1 MKPND
6 LVQLDRILAEWADW
20 MSHEKV
26 GRGYP
31 SRAAGLSSGGSS
43 ESFEDLCERADQ
55 QRART
60 VDAVIRSL
68 PTGACAAVHSVWLG
82 SRWVLEWMDRAECYA
97 QAVDRLPVELNRRGV
112 VY

>member
-1 MKPND
+1 MEPND
-6 LVQLDRILAEWADW
+6 LAQLDRILAEWADW

-43 ESFEDLCERADQ
+43 ESFEDLCERADK
-55 QRART
+55 QRACA
-60 VDAVIRSL
+60 VNAVICSL
-68 PTGACAAVHSVWLG
+68 PKSQGDAMRNVWLG
-82 SRWVLEWMDRAECYA
+82 ESWVIEWPGLDYFYA

>member
-1 MKPND
+1 MTARD
-6 LVQLDRILAEWADW
+6 LAPLECLLAEWAEW

-31 SRAAGLSSGGSS
+31 SRAAMFTTGGAS
-43 ESFEDLCERADQ
+43 ESFEDLCERADAA
-55 QRART
+55 RIRT

-82 SRWVLEWMDRAECYA
+82 SKWVLDWMDRGECYA
-97 QAVDRLPVELNRRGV
+97 QACERLSIELNRRGV

>member
-1 MKPND
+1 MTARD
-6 LVQLDRILAEWADW
+6 LAPLECLLAEWAEW

-43 ESFEDLCERADQ
+43 ESFEDLCERADA

-82 SRWVLEWMDRAECYA
+82 SRWVLDWMDRGEHYA
-97 QAVDRLPVELNRRGV
+97 IACERLPVELARRGV
-112 VY
+112 IY

>member
-1 MKPND
+1 MTARDIAP
-6 LVQLDRILAEWADW
+6 LEALLSEWAQW

-31 SRAAGLSSGGSS
+31 SRVPIFSSGGSS
-43 ESFEDLCERADQ
+43 ESFEDLCERADA

-82 SRWVLEWMDRAECYA
+82 SKWVLDWMDRAECYA
-97 QAVDRLPVELNRRGV
+97 QAVERLPVELNRRGV

>member
-6 LVQLDRILAEWADW
+6 LAQLDRILAEWADW

-43 ESFEDLCERADQ
+43 ESFEDSCERADT
-55 QRART
+55 QRAKT

-68 PTGACAAVHSVWLG
+68 PSGPCAAVHSVWLG

-97 QAVDRLPVELNRRGV
+97 QAVDRLPAELNRRGV

>member
-6 LVQLDRILAEWADW
+6 LAQLDRILAEWADW

-43 ESFEDLCERADQ
+43 ESFEDLCERADA

-68 PTGACAAVHSVWLG
+68 PTGACEIG
-82 SRWVLEWMDRAECYA
+82 RAH
-97 QAVDRLPVELNRRGV
+97 V
-112 VY
+112 

>member
-6 LVQLDRILAEWADW
+6 LAQLDRILAEWADW

-43 ESFEDLCERADQ
+43 ESFEDLCERADA

-68 PTGACAAVHSVWLG
+68 PTKTCAAVHSVWLG
-82 SRWVLEWMDRAECYA
+82 SRWVLEWMDQAECYA
-97 QAVDRLPVELNRRGV
+97 QAVERLPIELNRKEIV
-112 VY
+112 F

>member
-1 MKPND
+1 MTARD
-6 LVQLDRILAEWADW
+6 LAPLECLLSEWAHW

-68 PTGACAAVHSVWLG
+68 PTGPCAAVHSVWLG
-82 SRWVLEWMDRAECYA
+82 SRWVIDWMDRAECYA
-97 QAVDRLPVELNRRGV
+97 QACDRLPAELNRRGV

>member
-1 MKPND
+1 MTARDIAP
-6 LVQLDRILAEWADW
+6 LEALLSEWAQW

-31 SRAAGLSSGGSS
+31 SRAAMFATGGAS
-43 ESFEDLCERADQ
+43 ESFEDLCERADA

-82 SRWVLEWMDRAECYA
+82 SKWVLDWMDRGECYA
-97 QAVDRLPVELNRRGV
+97 QAVERLPVELNRRGV